1 MREPEG
7 RLPEDSGPGTHLGC
21 MRCLRGSPRRW
32 HVPSAPRSLPSL
44 GPWLPPHCYRP
55 PIMQI
60 TQAHSLPRETSE
72 PRENTAITSTACPA
86 LPGGGVPAS
95 WAGPSGT
102 FSYRCLSAGT
112 HLWSRCACSGTS
124 EGTNIP
130 FDLAICFCLCNASW
144 RTFSSARKGRSLS
157 KHCIALYSRG
167 LRPPGSRLPPVQGL
181 LGTRWHSRR

>member
-1 MREPEG
+1 MCH
-7 RLPEDSGPGTHLGC
+7 RLPGPCPLLAPGFRPTATDLQSCKLRKHTVCLGKPP
-21 MRCLRGSPRRW
+21 SPGRTP
-32 HVPSAPRSLPSL
+32 PSHQPPALP
-44 GPWLPPHCYRP
+44 
-55 PIMQI
+55 
-60 TQAHSLPRETSE
+60 
-72 PRENTAITSTACPA
+72 CPA

>member
-1 MREPEG
+1 MPPRQPPEMACAIG
-7 RLPEDSGPGTHLGC
+7 SPVPALSWPLASAPLLQTSNHANYASTQSASGNLRAQGEHRHHINRLP
-21 MRCLRGSPRRW
+21 
-32 HVPSAPRSLPSL
+32 
-44 GPWLPPHCYRP
+44 
-55 PIMQI
+55 
-60 TQAHSLPRETSE
+60 
-72 PRENTAITSTACPA
+72 CPA

-95 WAGPSGT
+95 WAGLSGT

-124 EGTNIP
+124 KGTNIP